1 MRLIYKIQDTF
12 KELKWK
18 LQHLFRG
25 WSDKEI
31 WNLDNTI
38 SEWIIPRLKEFKKI
52 TQGYPGDLESFEQ
65 WQGMLDE
72 IIFGFEWPTIETDWY
87 VKNVYSLPE
96 EEKNEKMKEFKDLM
110 KRAEEGR
117 ILFAKYFCGLWW

>member
-1 MRLIYKIQDTF
+1 MRNIVDILKD
-12 KELKWK
+12 KLRDLKWWFQK
-18 LQHLFRG
+18 KRRG

-38 SEWIIPRLKEFKKI
+38 VEWLVPRLKEFKKI
-52 TQGYPGDLESFEQ
+52 TQGYPGNLESFEQ
-65 WQGMLDE
+65 WQDILDE
-72 IIFGFEWPTIETDWY
+72 MIFGFEWKDNEWY
-87 VKNVYSLPE
+87 AENVFGLQE

>member
-1 MRLIYKIQDTF
+1 MRLIYKLQDTF
-12 KELKWK
+12 RELKWK
-18 LQHLFRG
+18 FQHLFRG

-38 SEWIIPRLKEFKKI
+38 VEWLVPRLKEFKKI
-52 TQGYPGDLESFEQ
+52 TQGYPGNLESFEQ
-65 WQGMLDE
+65 WQQMLDE
-72 IIFGFEWPTIETDWY
+72 MIFGFEWKSNEWYAENVFNKSEIE
-87 VKNVYSLPE
+87 KE
-96 EEKNEKMKEFKDLM
+96 IKMIEFEKLI